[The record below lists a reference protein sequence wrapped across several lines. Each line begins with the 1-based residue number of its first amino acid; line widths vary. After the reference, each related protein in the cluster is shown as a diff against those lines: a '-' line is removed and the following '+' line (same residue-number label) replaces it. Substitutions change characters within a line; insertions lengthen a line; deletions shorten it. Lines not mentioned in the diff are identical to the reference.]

1 MSRMCVVPSFGE
13 LLRQRRLAAG
23 LTQET
28 LAERAG
34 VSAKAISDLE
44 RAPDRTPR
52 LDTVGL
58 LADALNLDPAERAA
72 LLAAARPAAGGRPG
86 PGPAAAARTGR
97 APALPRPLTPL
108 IGRDS
113 VAAAVVRLLG
123 RGDTQL
129 LILTGPGGVGKT
141 RLAIEVAGRVAGDFP
156 DGVVFT
162 DLTPLRDPGLVL
174 SAVARQLGVDERDAT
189 PLASLLAMA
198 LRERRLLLV
207 LDNFEHVLAAR
218 DGVVRLL
225 EACPG
230 VVVLVT
236 SRVAL
241 RVRAGREYPVA
252 PLALPGPGDPDAA
265 ESPAVELFADRADAA
280 GVELAPDAA
289 TSAAVA
295 EICRRL
301 DGIPLA
307 IELAAAR
314 LPLLPPGHLL
324 TRLTRRLPVLVDGPY
339 DLPDRQKTM
348 RDAIAWSYE
357 LLGPA
362 EQRLFRQLCVFT
374 GGGTLDAVEAVCGA
388 DAVTGLAALVAGNL
402 VRMPV
407 AAAPA
412 SSPGSALGTAPGG
425 PRVSLLETI
434 REFGTEQ
441 LQACAEA
448 EAARR
453 AHAAWYLD
461 LAEQAAPALAGPDVV
476 SWLGRLDAEHD
487 NLRAALRGTLEE
499 NDGAPGDGTGALR
512 LAGAL
517 GRYWA
522 HRGHLSE
529 GRQWCAGALEMSAGS
544 GAGTALVRIKC
555 LVAAGRLAIGQAAYG
570 EAERATAEAVAL
582 AGEYGGPAEQAA
594 ALTTQGLLARAQN
607 RYADSA
613 AAYEA
618 ALPLARAA
626 GRRGEE
632 ATALLGLAYVAMF
645 TGDAARAS
653 ALTEQCLAAARASQD
668 QFILAHALFFMSWG
682 ASHGGAYEAARAL
695 ATEARDLFGALGEGG
710 EHAEATFVLGTIAMY
725 TDDHRGAVG
734 LFEQS
739 LAERRARG
747 DEHTAARHLGG
758 LGTALL
764 NLGDRPRGRA
774 VIEESLDVAR
784 AYGDQWSEAM
794 SLVMLGHQRLADG
807 EPARAQSEL
816 TAAAALFQATGNMV
830 YMAWCLEGLAGV
842 AAAEGSLSR
851 AAEITGGRDAL
862 RSQTGVLLPPVYPA
876 AWERMLQI
884 VRDGLGEERF
894 AAARGRLADR
904 PPPEIIAAAVG
915 PVPAGPAD
923 SAVPAG
929 SGDGAPAGTASHEPG
944 AVEPEKQTAPDI
956 SVPDAGVR

>member
-1 MSRMCVVPSFGE
+1 MPSFGE

-52 LDTVGL
+52 LETVGL
-58 LADALNLDPAERAA
+58 LAAALNLDPAERAA
-72 LLAAARPAAGGRPG
+72 LLAAARPAPAGSPGPG
-86 PGPAAAARTGR
+86 PGPAARTIRTARATG
-97 APALPRPLTPL
+97 LPRPLTPL
-108 IGRDS
+108 IGRHS
-113 VAAAVVRLLG
+113 VAAAVVRLLR

-141 RLAIEVAGRVAGDFP
+141 RLAIDVAERAAGDYP
-156 DGVVFT
+156 DGVVFV
-162 DLTPLRDPGLVL
+162 DLAPLRDPGFVL
-174 SAVARQLGVDERDAT
+174 AGLARRLGVDERDAT
-189 PLASLLAMA
+189 PLASLLQTA
-198 LRERRLLLV
+198 LRDRRMLVV

-218 DGVVRLL
+218 DAVVGLL

-252 PLALPGPGDPDAA
+252 PLALPGPADPDVAG
-265 ESPAVELFADRADAA
+265 SPAVQLFLDRADAA

-289 TSAAVA
+289 AGGAVA

-307 IELAAAR
+307 LELAAAR
-314 LPLLPPGHLL
+314 LPLLPPGDLL
-324 TRLTRRLPVLVDGPY
+324 TRLARRLPVLVDGPH

-357 LLGPA
+357 LLGQT

-374 GGGTLDAVEAVCGA
+374 GGGTLDAVEAVCGT

-407 AAAPA
+407 TAAPG
-412 SSPGSALGTAPGG
+412 PAPGG
-425 PRVSLLETI
+425 PRASLLETI
-434 REFGTEQ
+434 REYGTEQ
-441 LQACAEA
+441 LQARAEA
-448 EAARR
+448 ETTRR

-461 LAEQAAPALAGPDVV
+461 LAEQAAPALTGPDVV
-476 SWLGRLDAEHD
+476 SWLARLDAEHD
-487 NLRAALRGTLEE
+487 NLRAALRWAL
-499 NDGAPGDGTGALR
+499 DQGDGPAALR

-529 GRQWCAGALEMSAGS
+529 GRQWCAEALALPGGT
-544 GAGTALVRIKC
+544 GAGTELVRIKC
-555 LVAAGRLAIGQAAYG
+555 LVAAGRLAVGQAAYG
-570 EAERATAEAVAL
+570 EAERLTSAAVAL
-582 AGEYGGPAEQAA
+582 AREYGGPAEQAA
-594 ALTTQGLLARAQN
+594 ALTAQGLLLRFQN
-607 RYADSA
+607 AYAASA
-613 AAYEA
+613 AAYEE

-626 GRRGEE
+626 GHRGEE
-632 ATALLGLAYVAMF
+632 ATALLGLAYMAMF
-645 TGDAARAS
+645 TGDAARAG
-653 ALTEQCLAAARASQD
+653 ALTEQSLAAARTAQD
-668 QFILAHALFFMSWG
+668 QFILAHTLFFMSWG
-682 ASHGGAYEAARAL
+682 ASHGGAYGPARAL
-695 ATEARDLFGALGEGG
+695 ATEARDLFGELGEGG
-710 EHAEATFVLGTIAMY
+710 EHAEAVFLLGTVAIY
-725 TDDHRGAVG
+725 TGDPGGAVG
-734 LFEQS
+734 LFEQG

-774 VIEESLDVAR
+774 VLEESLDVAR
-784 AYGDQWSEAM
+784 EYDDQWSEAM
-794 SLVMLGHQRLADG
+794 SLMLLGHQRLADG
-807 EPARAQSEL
+807 EPARAQAEL
-816 TAAAALFQATGNMV
+816 TAAAALFQATGNQV

-842 AAAEGSLSR
+842 AAAAGSLSR
-851 AAEITGGRDAL
+851 AAEIVGGRDGL
-862 RSQTGVLLPPVYPA
+862 RAQTGVLLPPVYPA
-876 AWERMLQI
+876 AWERMLEL

-894 AAARGRLADR
+894 AADRGRLADR

-915 PVPAGPAD
+915 PVPDGATD

-929 SGDGAPAGTASHEPG
+929 SGDGTPAGTAG
-944 AVEPEKQTAPDI
+944 L
-956 SVPDAGVR
+956 

>member
-1 MSRMCVVPSFGE
+1 MPSFGE

-72 LLAAARPAAGGRPG
+72 LLAAARPGAGARPG
-86 PGPAAAARTGR
+86 PGSAPAVRAGR
-97 APALPRPLTPL
+97 ATALPRPLTPL

-113 VAAAVVRLLG
+113 VTAAVVRLLR

-129 LILTGPGGVGKT
+129 LVLTGPGGVGKT

-156 DGVVFT
+156 DGVVFA
-162 DLTPLRDPGLVL
+162 DLTSLRDPGLVL
-174 SAVARQLGVDERDAT
+174 GAIARQLGVDERDAT
-189 PLASLLAMA
+189 PLTSLLALA
-198 LRERRLLLV
+198 LRERRMLLV

-218 DGVVRLL
+218 DAVVGLL

-252 PLALPGPGDPDAA
+252 PLALPGPDDPDAA
-265 ESPAVELFADRADAA
+265 ESPAVELFTDRADAA
-280 GVELAPDAA
+280 GAALAPDAA
-289 TSAAVA
+289 TGEAVA

-324 TRLTRRLPVLVDGPY
+324 TRLTRRLPELVDGPY

-357 LLGPA
+357 LLASA

-407 AAAPA
+407 AAAPGTTA
-412 SSPGSALGTAPGG
+412 GSAPDG
-425 PRVSLLETI
+425 PRVNLLETI
-434 REFGTEQ
+434 REYGTEQ
-441 LQACAEA
+441 LQARAEA
-448 EAARR
+448 GETRR
-453 AHAAWYLD
+453 AHAGWYLD
-461 LAEQAAPALAGPDVV
+461 LAERAAPALAGPDVV

-487 NLRAALRGTLEE
+487 NLRAALRWTLDAD
-499 NDGAPGDGTGALR
+499 NGARGDGTDALR

-570 EAERATAEAVAL
+570 EAERVTAEAVAL
-582 AGEYGGPAEQAA
+582 AGEHGGPAEQAA

-645 TGDAARAS
+645 TGDAARAG

-695 ATEARDLFGALGEGG
+695 ATEARDLFGELGEGG

-725 TDDHRGAVG
+725 TGDYRGGAA

-774 VIEESLDVAR
+774 VIEESLAVAR

-816 TAAAALFQATGNMV
+816 TGAAALFQATGNMV

-842 AAAEGSLSR
+842 AAAERDLDR
-851 AAEITGGRDAL
+851 AAEITGGRDGL
-862 RSQTGVLLPPVYPA
+862 RAQTGVLLPPVYPA

-904 PPPEIIAAAVG
+904 PPPEIVAAALGPAVS
-915 PVPAGPAD
+915 PVPPGTRD
-923 SAVPAG
+923 SAAPAG
-929 SGDGAPAGTASHEPG
+929 SGDGTPAGAASHEPG
-944 AVEPEKQTAPDI
+944 AVEPEKQTAPDACAPD
-956 SVPDAGVR
+956 VPAR

>member
-1 MSRMCVVPSFGE
+1 MPSFGE

-23 LTQET
+23 LTQEA

-58 LADALNLDPAERAA
+58 LADALNLGPDERAG
-72 LLAAARPAAGGRPG
+72 LLAAARPTADGTPAAGSP
-86 PGPAAAARTGR
+86 PADPAPVVR
-97 APALPRPLTPL
+97 APTLALPRPLTPL

-113 VAAAVVRLLG
+113 VTAAAVRLL
-123 RGDTQL
+123 RRHDTQL
-129 LILTGPGGVGKT
+129 LVLTGPGGVGKT
-141 RLAIEVAGRVAGDFP
+141 RLAIEVAERVAGDFP

-198 LRERRLLLV
+198 LRERRMLLV

-218 DGVVRLL
+218 DAVVGLL
-225 EACPG
+225 AACPG
-230 VVVLVT
+230 VVVLAT

-252 PLALPGPGDPDAA
+252 PLALPGPDDQDAG

-280 GVELAPDAA
+280 GAALAPDAA
-289 TSAAVA
+289 TGAAVA

-324 TRLTRRLPVLVDGPY
+324 TRLTRRLPELVDGPY

-374 GGGTLDAVEAVCGA
+374 GGGTLDAIEAVCGA
-388 DAVTGLAALVAGNL
+388 DAVSGLAALVAGNL

-407 AAAPA
+407 AAAP
-412 SSPGSALGTAPGG
+412 GTTPGG
-425 PRVSLLETI
+425 PRVNLLETI
-434 REFGTEQ
+434 REYGTEQ
-441 LQACAEA
+441 LQAHVEA
-448 EAARR
+448 EQTRR
-453 AHAAWYLD
+453 AHAAWCLD

-476 SWLGRLDAEHD
+476 SWLARLDAEHD
-487 NLRAALRGTLEE
+487 NLRAALRWSLDQDDE
-499 NDGAPGDGTGALR
+499 AGALR

-529 GRQWCAGALEMSAGS
+529 GRQWCAEALAGS
-544 GAGTALVRIKC
+544 GGTGTGTELVRIKC

-570 EAERATAEAVAL
+570 EAEQLTSEAVTL
-582 AGEYGGPAEQAA
+582 AREYGGPAEQAA
-594 ALTTQGLLARAQN
+594 ALTAQGLLRRFRNA
-607 RYADSA
+607 YADSA

-618 ALPLARAA
+618 ALPLAQAA
-626 GRRGEE
+626 GHRGEE

-645 TGDAARAS
+645 TGDAPRA
-653 ALTEQCLAAARASQD
+653 AMLTEQSLAAARAAQD
-668 QFILAHALFFMSWG
+668 QFIVAQALFFMSWG
-682 ASHGGAYEAARAL
+682 ASHGGAYGPAQAL
-695 ATEARDLFGALGEGG
+695 ATEARTLFGGLGEGG

-725 TDDHRGAVG
+725 TGDLRGAVS

-774 VIEESLDVAR
+774 VLEESLDVAR
-784 AYGDQWSEAM
+784 AYDDQWCEAM
-794 SLVMLGHQRLADG
+794 SLMLLGHQRLADG

-816 TAAAALFQATGNMV
+816 VAAAALFQATGNMV
-830 YMAWCLEGLAGV
+830 YIAWCLEGLAGV
-842 AAAEGSLSR
+842 AAAQSDLDR
-851 AAEITGGRDAL
+851 AAEIVGGRDGL
-862 RSQTGVLLPPVYPA
+862 RAQTGVLLPPVYPA
-876 AWERMLQI
+876 AWERMLEL
-884 VRDGLGEERF
+884 VRDGLGTERF
-894 AAARGRLADR
+894 TAARERLAAR

-915 PVPAGPAD
+915 ATANAVPAGP
-923 SAVPAG
+923 
-929 SGDGAPAGTASHEPG
+929 GDGYPAGTAGHEPG
-944 AVEPEKQTAPDI
+944 AVKPENPTAPDV
-956 SVPDAGVR
+956 SVR